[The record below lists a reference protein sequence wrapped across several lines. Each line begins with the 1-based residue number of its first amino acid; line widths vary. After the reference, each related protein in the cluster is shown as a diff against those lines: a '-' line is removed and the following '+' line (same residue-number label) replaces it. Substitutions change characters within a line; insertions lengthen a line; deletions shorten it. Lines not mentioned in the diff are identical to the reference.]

1 MENKKAERA
10 DLEKRWAE
18 RFLLGLIFA
27 LALLFAGLEFTT
39 RPAGQDDAGLLLDD
53 MAEDMELMPV
63 MDMRDMVSAMP
74 TQASKSLTEKV
85 KESETPVEHTDR
97 ISPVT
102 SKLMVDVSEGVVVD
116 AHETVAL
123 PQTTVEN
130 EDELMRVVEQLPEFP
145 GGMVEFMKWLTR
157 NLRYPNIA
165 QKQRIEGKVVVTF
178 IVNKDGSIA
187 NPKVEKSVNRFLD
200 REALRVIG
208 MMPKWKP
215 GMIDNK
221 PCRTMFAIPINFKL

>member
-1 MENKKAERA
+1 
-10 DLEKRWAE
+10 
-18 RFLLGLIFA
+18 
-27 LALLFAGLEFTT
+27 
-39 RPAGQDDAGLLLDD
+39 
-53 MAEDMELMPV
+53 
-63 MDMRDMVSAMP
+63 
-74 TQASKSLTEKV
+74 
-85 KESETPVEHTDR
+85 
-97 ISPVT
+97 
-102 SKLMVDVSEGVVVD
+102 MVDVSEGVVVD

-145 GGMVEFMKWLTR
+145 GGMAEFMKWLTR